1 MALLMFRTF
10 GVIIVS
16 FIVLI
21 MYVLHRKKNG
31 KFIKRKAVNEE
42 EKIKYQKWEKI
53 INVMAVVGLL
63 ILGIFITVPCC
74 LDIPYLL
81 SNNLV
86 EVTGE
91 VTQGAMSGEN
101 SNSERRIH
109 INLNEYYVI
118 GCGRG
123 ANLRDEQMSIA
134 YRRDRINLISM
145 ETWWL
150 SQTPDVPGSRYEE
163 QSSCPRTATEAVFED
178 IKSGKVF
185 RFINTHLDHIGEQ
198 AREKGLTQILNQ
210 LKQERFWKDI
220 PVILCGDFNAE
231 PNAPEMEIISRDSS
245 FNNLTKDIGITF
257 HGYYKND
264 PNDPPCSIDY
274 IVLKGDWQCETVY
287 KWTDEE
293 NGIYLSDHYPVCAVI
308 NLVQQQNHCT
318 DEVS

>member
-109 INLNEYYVI
+109 I
-118 GCGRG
+118 
-123 ANLRDEQMSIA
+123 RDEKTGEEHSLK
-134 YRRDRINLISM
+134 YWG
-145 ETWWL
+145 T
-150 SQTPDVPGSRYEE
+150 GSDLGDKITVRYHQE
-163 QSSCPRTATEAVFED
+163 SKRSFLRAGAVFCCPYRARSP
-178 IKSGKVF
+178 KCWRSGS
-185 RFINTHLDHIGEQ
+185 
-198 AREKGLTQILNQ
+198 
-210 LKQERFWKDI
+210 
-220 PVILCGDFNAE
+220 C
-231 PNAPEMEIISRDSS
+231 
-245 FNNLTKDIGITF
+245 
-257 HGYYKND
+257 
-264 PNDPPCSIDY
+264 
-274 IVLKGDWQCETVY
+274 VY
-287 KWTDEE
+287 
-293 NGIYLSDHYPVCAVI
+293 AA
-308 NLVQQQNHCT
+308 
-318 DEVS
+318 

>member
-1 MALLMFRTF
+1 MFGFKKNEKPTLIIEAKDLMEIIKSDYDNDMAFTLIEFSYNEKKYVMGSCVLPANAEECKENISFIFQDRVFESFEEFQTAIIIDNKNILQLEKPLEILRAGIIDNEPMLKTPWGDKRLADKAEYKFMALLMFRTF

-109 INLNEYYVI
+109 I
-118 GCGRG
+118 
-123 ANLRDEQMSIA
+123 RDEKTGEEHSLK
-134 YRRDRINLISM
+134 YWG
-145 ETWWL
+145 T
-150 SQTPDVPGSRYEE
+150 GSDLGDKITVRYL
-163 QSSCPRTATEAVFED
+163 PHTEY
-178 IKSGKVF
+178 
-185 RFINTHLDHIGEQ
+185 
-198 AREKGLTQILNQ
+198 
-210 LKQERFWKDI
+210 
-220 PVILCGDFNAE
+220 
-231 PNAPEMEIISRDSS
+231 
-245 FNNLTKDIGITF
+245 
-257 HGYYKND
+257 GY
-264 PNDPPCSIDY
+264 
-274 IVLKGDWQCETVY
+274 VVE
-287 KWTDEE
+287 
-293 NGIYLSDHYPVCAVI
+293 
-308 NLVQQQNHCT
+308 
-318 DEVS
+318 

>member
-109 INLNEYYVI
+109 IRVLQIKVNRFCRKSPKKYS
-118 GCGRG
+118 
-123 ANLRDEQMSIA
+123 AD
-134 YRRDRINLISM
+134 
-145 ETWWL
+145 
-150 SQTPDVPGSRYEE
+150 SRVKM
-163 QSSCPRTATEAVFED
+163 RTANRTPS
-178 IKSGKVF
+178 K
-185 RFINTHLDHIGEQ
+185 IGGSQ
-198 AREKGLTQILNQ
+198 MA
-210 LKQERFWKDI
+210 
-220 PVILCGDFNAE
+220 
-231 PNAPEMEIISRDSS
+231 
-245 FNNLTKDIGITF
+245 
-257 HGYYKND
+257 
-264 PNDPPCSIDY
+264 
-274 IVLKGDWQCETVY
+274 
-287 KWTDEE
+287 
-293 NGIYLSDHYPVCAVI
+293 
-308 NLVQQQNHCT
+308 
-318 DEVS
+318 

>member
-109 INLNEYYVI
+109 NTFIVGNTIIDNLLPYKDKCEYT
-118 GCGRG
+118 
-123 ANLRDEQMSIA
+123 N
-134 YRRDRINLISM
+134 
-145 ETWWL
+145 
-150 SQTPDVPGSRYEE
+150 
-163 QSSCPRTATEAVFED
+163 
-178 IKSGKVF
+178 K
-185 RFINTHLDHIGEQ
+185 
-198 AREKGLTQILNQ
+198 IL
-210 LKQERFWKDI
+210 
-220 PVILCGDFNAE
+220 
-231 PNAPEMEIISRDSS
+231 
-245 FNNLTKDIGITF
+245 ITF
-257 HGYYKND
+257 SFSNCSLVRSMLFYFLD
-264 PNDPPCSIDY
+264 PCT
-274 IVLKGDWQCETVY
+274 L
-287 KWTDEE
+287 
-293 NGIYLSDHYPVCAVI
+293 L
-308 NLVQQQNHCT
+308 LVF
-318 DEVS
+318 